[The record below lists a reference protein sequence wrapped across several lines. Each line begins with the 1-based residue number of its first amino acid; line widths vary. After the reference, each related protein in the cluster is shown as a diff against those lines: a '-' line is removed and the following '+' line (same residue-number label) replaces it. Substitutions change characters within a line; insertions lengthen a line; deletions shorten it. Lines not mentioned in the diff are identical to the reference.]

1 MMEMFQLPSNST
13 AKEGALWDFKA
24 VLLLLYCLLH
34 LMQRLLSCSAW
45 LFLLADAEQAAK
57 LFQYQAITEYKSC
70 VCSFIYNMQPHQL
83 PHAQS
88 DNLGT
93 AQAGQDRT
101 ACSSQRQKP
110 TPLQTFPSVPFWQCL
125 HLPPFHLYPPLHSLS
140 FPSTPSS
147 TPQGKGAWAVA
158 GWATAPPPPR
168 RSVLH
173 PGRRVA
179 LSVVSQIPI
188 DPKLLETGAASLGL
202 VWGMWRGH
210 REGHWPPGS
219 TMAPRQ
225 HHGTQPAVVWG
236 SSQAATGSTN
246 HPSY

>member
-1 MMEMFQLPSNST
+1 MEMFRLPSNGT
-13 AKEGALWDFKA
+13 AKERALWDFNA

-34 LMQRLLSCSAW
+34 LMQKLLSCSAW

-57 LFQYQAITEYKSC
+57 LFQYQAITKYKSS

-88 DNLGT
+88 DNPGT

-101 ACSSQRQKP
+101 ACSSERQKP

-147 TPQGKGAWAVA
+147 TTQGKGAWAVA
-158 GWATAPPPPR
+158 GWATASPPPPSPALR
-168 RSVLH
+168 IAPRPEGCSVWCPRPQLI
-173 PGRRVA
+173 PSSWRQGRPA
-179 LSVVSQIPI
+179 WGWCGGC
-188 DPKLLETGAASLGL
+188 GAAT
-202 VWGMWRGH
+202 
-210 REGHWPPGS
+210 EK
-219 TMAPRQ
+219 
-225 HHGTQPAVVWG
+225 GTGP
-236 SSQAATGSTN
+236 QAAPWHTACSGMGLLTGRN
-246 HPSY
+246 RLN